1 MRADFWLILA
11 GALLSFS
18 HVHAQECTSL
28 KGIASNHAV
37 LLAGSSDTLWTL
49 TKEEPDRF
57 AVNTISGDGN
67 LNAKITDE
75 SKWDALYLC
84 KTPDVHSM
92 SYGAGIL
99 VILHD
104 TLKNNFSTFSR
115 SAVGTVRRKAHSFPW
130 SARIIQNDSI
140 MKVSAN
146 SVTNDGKWFFFACQD
161 GGVVKWDPVLDE
173 MSMLLP
179 GQKENTLESLKSD
192 TVASP
197 EKRVVAVSVIKD
209 GLLVTTPVKVWRYS
223 FSDSSWDSS
232 ITASLNESSYTL
244 KRFASVFSRNDT
256 LRPSLYGLLDVSG
269 TVNEEDS
276 IILCKYDTVSRVWQV
291 LMDKGP
297 QVISFGHGGVVYIV
311 SGNNKIEAF
320 MDTLVSSISER
331 NPRAL
336 VGDAVFQDS
345 MVRSFSIEYPEY
357 VNDIMYAPVTDS
369 TGNLWIATSGGLFF
383 SENVSPGEIVRSC
396 RVVKRSPSLA
406 SGLEKTYA
414 RPGILKS
421 GIYDSKASRTVF
433 IYNLSKD
440 AKVTIRIY
448 DYSMD
453 HVKTVVSGKFRKAGK
468 NGGPMGRST
477 VEAEDNWD
485 GRNENGKMVAP
496 GVYYYKITADSGERA
511 FGKCI
516 VAK

>member
-1 MRADFWLILA
+1 MRADFWLVLA

-18 HVHAQECTSL
+18 RIHAQECTSL

-37 LLAGSSDTLWTL
+37 LLSGSSDTLWAL
-49 TKEEPDRF
+49 TREEPDRY
-57 AVNTISGDGN
+57 AINTVAGDGN

-75 SKWDALYLC
+75 SKWNALYLC

-99 VILHD
+99 VVLHD

-115 SAVGTVRRKAHSFPW
+115 AADGSIRRKAHSFPW
-130 SARIIQNDSI
+130 SARVMQNDSI
-140 MKVSAN
+140 MQISAV
-146 SVTNDGKWFFFACQD
+146 SVTNDGKRFFFACQD
-161 GGVVKWDPVLDE
+161 GGVVQWDPVLDK
-173 MSMLLP
+173 MSMLIP
-179 GQKENTLESLKSD
+179 GQAEKTLESLNSD
-192 TVASP
+192 TVTSP
-197 EKRVVAVSVIKD
+197 DKRINAVSVNKN
-209 GLLVTTPVKVWRYS
+209 GLLVTTPEKVWKYS

-244 KRFASVFSRNDT
+244 KKFVSVFSRNDT
-256 LRPSLYGLLDVSG
+256 LRPSLYGLINVSG
-269 TVNEEDS
+269 SVHEEDS
-276 IILCKYDTVSRVWQV
+276 VILCKYDTVSSIWQV
-291 LMDKGP
+291 LMDNGP
-297 QVISFGHGGVVYIV
+297 QVISFGHGGVVYVV
-311 SGNNKIEAF
+311 SGKNKIEAF
-320 MDTLVSSISER
+320 LDTLVSSVSER

-336 VGDAVFQDS
+336 VGSAVFQDS
-345 MVRSFSIEYPEY
+345 MIRSLSIEYPEY
-357 VNDIMYAPVTDS
+357 VNDIMYSPVTDS

-383 SENVSPGEIVRSC
+383 SGNVSPDEVVRSC
-396 RVVKRSPSLA
+396 LIVKRAPSLA

-433 IYNLSKD
+433 VYNLSKD

-448 DYSMD
+448 DYNMD
-453 HVKTVVSGKFRKAGK
+453 HVKTVISGKFRKAGK

-477 VEAEDNWD
+477 VEAEDSWD